1 MFEISEL
8 KAKTLAELQ
17 GIAKNIGLTKTSQLK
32 KLDLVYQ
39 ILDTQAADPAKAKM
53 AVAPAKN
60 EAKKE
65 EKPKR
70 KRVVKKAPTNE
81 DTNEKSSEKPAM
93 ESKNPVAKPQ
103 RKAPV
108 KREPK
113 KEVKTELTTSVKE
126 DKPAQKPA
134 NQQNKQQNS
143 KNNNNQQHN
152 KHKNNNQNRDKNNS
166 NKGNKSN
173 NRYKDPDFE
182 FDGIIESEGV
192 LEMMPDGYGF
202 LRSSDYNY
210 LSSPDDIYVSQSQIK
225 LFGLKT
231 GDTVRGNVRP
241 PKEGEKY
248 FPLIRVSKINGL
260 NPNIVRDRVSFEHL
274 TPLFPQEKFNLA
286 EKGSSLSTR
295 IIDLFSPLGKGQRGM
310 IVAQPKTGKTMLL
323 KDVAKAIA
331 HNHPEVYQIVL
342 LIDERP
348 EEVTDMQRS
357 VRGEVV
363 ASTFDEPA
371 DKHVRVANIVLE
383 KAKRLVECG
392 HDVVI
397 LLDSITRLARAYN
410 TVAPASG
417 KILSGGIDA
426 NALHKPKRFF
436 GAARNIEGGGS
447 LTIIATALTE
457 TGSKMDEVI
466 FEEFKGTGNMELQL
480 DRNISNRR
488 IYPAIDLIKSSTRR
502 DDLLLDEKTVQ
513 RMWVLRKYLA
523 DMNPIEAME
532 FINERIKFSKNNDE
546 FLISMNG

>member
-8 KAKTLAELQ
+8 KAKTIAELQ
-17 GIAKNIGLTKTSQLK
+17 QIAKSIGLTKTSQLK

-39 ILDTQAADPAKAKM
+39 ILDTQAANPTKKEDKPKADKPKAEKPKRKRVAKKTAS
-53 AVAPAKN
+53 
-60 EAKKE
+60 EQSSQEETETKKE

-70 KRVVKKAPTNE
+70 KPKE
-81 DTNEKSSEKPAM
+81 
-93 ESKNPVAKPQ
+93 ESKEKESKEEKKSKDNNPSQ
-103 RKAPV
+103 
-108 KREPK
+108 
-113 KEVKTELTTSVKE
+113 
-126 DKPAQKPA
+126 Q
-134 NQQNKQQNS
+134 NQNKQ
-143 KNNNNQQHN
+143 KNNHQNRNRN
-152 KHKNNNQNRDKNNS
+152 GNSNQNRDQNQ
-166 NKGNKSN
+166 KGNRNQKGG
-173 NRYKDPDFE
+173 NRYRDPDFE

-274 TPLFPQEKFNLA
+274 TPLFPDEKFTLA
-286 EKGSSLSTR
+286 EKSSSLSTR
-295 IIDLFSPLGKGQRGM
+295 IIDLFSPIGKGQRGM

-323 KDVAKAIA
+323 KDVANSIA
-331 HNHPEVYQIVL
+331 ANHPEVYQIVL

-371 DKHVRVANIVLE
+371 EKHVRVANIVLE

-436 GAARNIEGGGS
+436 GAARNIENGGS

-480 DRNISNRR
+480 ERNIANRR

-502 DDLLLDEKTVQ
+502 DDLLLDDKTVQ
-513 RMWVLRKYLA
+513 RMWILRKYLA

-532 FINERIKFSKNNDE
+532 FISEKIKFSRNNEE